1 MRTTDDIL
9 TLLGQYKPY
18 AADRYGI
25 SKIGVFGSAARGEQ
39 MEESDVDIYY
49 EGRAL
54 SLLTIDML
62 QSELEKMFGC
72 SVDIVRV
79 HDNMNAV
86 LRGRIM
92 KEGRYVWPWACNECT
107 ESSQSVGQYDYW
119 TYRGCEEYEGKI
131 AHHYFEVDAEVVLL
145 TVKEDIP
152 QVKDVVEKMIVE
164 LNKK

>member
-1 MRTTDDIL
+1 MRKTDDIL
-9 TLLGQYKPY
+9 TLLGQYMPY

-25 SKIGVFGSAARGEQ
+25 GKIGIFGSATRAGQ

-62 QSELEKMFGC
+62 QSELGKMFGC

-86 LRGRIM
+86 LRSRIM
-92 KEGRYVWPWACNECT
+92 KEGRYAC
-107 ESSQSVGQYDYW
+107 
-119 TYRGCEEYEGKI
+119 
-131 AHHYFEVDAEVVLL
+131 
-145 TVKEDIP
+145 
-152 QVKDVVEKMIVE
+152 
-164 LNKK
+164 

>member
-25 SKIGVFGSAARGEQ
+25 SKIGVFGSVARGEQ

-54 SLLTIDML
+54 SLLTVDML
-62 QSELEKMFGC
+62 QSELEKLFGC

-86 LRGRIM
+86 LRSRIM
-92 KEGRYVWPWACNECT
+92 KEGRYV
-107 ESSQSVGQYDYW
+107 
-119 TYRGCEEYEGKI
+119 
-131 AHHYFEVDAEVVLL
+131 
-145 TVKEDIP
+145 
-152 QVKDVVEKMIVE
+152 
-164 LNKK
+164 

>member
-18 AADRYGI
+18 AAGRYGI

-54 SLLTIDML
+54 SLLTVDML
-62 QSELEKMFGC
+62 QSELEEMFGC

-86 LRGRIM
+86 LRSRIM
-92 KEGRYVWPWACNECT
+92 KEGRYV
-107 ESSQSVGQYDYW
+107 
-119 TYRGCEEYEGKI
+119 
-131 AHHYFEVDAEVVLL
+131 
-145 TVKEDIP
+145 
-152 QVKDVVEKMIVE
+152 
-164 LNKK
+164 